1 MILKKWDF
9 SVQKNLSGNP
19 ISNTAEIKREN
30 EIDIKEYTSIQD
42 KDFHKIE
49 HINNFLHYIIFTAYS

>member
-49 HINNFLHYIIFTAYS
+49 HINNF

>member
-1 MILKKWDF
+1 MGF
-9 SVQKNLSGNP
+9 FCSKNLSGNP

-42 KDFHKIE
+42 KDFMIPTIK
-49 HINNFLHYIIFTAYS
+49 TT